1 MKKGILMI
9 VLAFLT
15 TGIFAQGNVITSYF
29 DKYADNDEF
38 TKVSVSSKMF
48 SMFTEMEAG
57 SPAEQEF
64 MEAISKLKGLKIV
77 MTDSIADAMPL
88 YKKATADVKK
98 AGYDELMTVSDPD
111 QSMLFSIKEKDGVIE
126 ELIMVVGGGNKFVLL
141 SLYGE
146 IDLKNISK
154 IAQQMKVEGLEN
166 LGKMHH
172 E

>member
-9 VLAFLT
+9 ALAFLA

-29 DKYADNDEF
+29 EKYADNDAF

-48 SMFTEMEAG
+48 SMFTEMEPG
-57 SPAEQEF
+57 TEAEKEF
-64 MEAISKLKGLKIV
+64 MEAVSKLKGLKIV
-77 MTDSIADAMPL
+77 MTDSVADAMQL
-88 YKKATADVKK
+88 YKKASNDVRK

-111 QSMLFSIKEKDGVIE
+111 QSMLFSIKENNGIIE

-154 IAQQMKVEGLEN
+154 IARDMKVQGLED
-166 LGKMHH
+166 LGRMHH

>member
-1 MKKGILMI
+1 MKKIILMI
-9 VLAFLT
+9 AFAFLT
-15 TGIFAQGNVITSYF
+15 TGIFAQGNVINSYF
-29 DKYADNDEF
+29 DKYADNDDF

-48 SMFTEMEAG
+48 SMFAEVEPG
-57 SPAEQEF
+57 SDAEKEF

-77 MTDSIADAMPL
+77 MADSIPDAMQL
-88 YKKATADVKK
+88 YKKATADVTK

-111 QSMLFSIKEKDGVIE
+111 QSMLFSIKEKDGIIQ

-166 LGKMHH
+166 LGRMHH
-172 E
+172 D

>member
-9 VLAFLT
+9 ALAFLA

-29 DKYADNDEF
+29 DKYADNDAF

-48 SMFTEMEAG
+48 SMFTEMEPG
-57 SPAEQEF
+57 TEAEKEF
-64 MEAISKLKGLKIV
+64 MEAVSKLKGLKIV
-77 MTDSIADAMPL
+77 MTDSVADAMQL
-88 YKKATADVKK
+88 YKKASNDVRK

-111 QSMLFSIKEKDGVIE
+111 QSMLFSIKENNGIIE

-154 IAQQMKVEGLEN
+154 IARDMKVQGLED
-166 LGKMHH
+166 LGRMHH